1 MSRAKLEQ
9 YYNAKLPY
17 DFTIK
22 FSEKNDQT
30 WIDVMT
36 ADNLYNGI
44 SLNLVLFTFEDDY
57 HMW

>member
-1 MSRAKLEQ
+1 M
-9 YYNAKLPY
+9 
-17 DFTIK
+17 IK